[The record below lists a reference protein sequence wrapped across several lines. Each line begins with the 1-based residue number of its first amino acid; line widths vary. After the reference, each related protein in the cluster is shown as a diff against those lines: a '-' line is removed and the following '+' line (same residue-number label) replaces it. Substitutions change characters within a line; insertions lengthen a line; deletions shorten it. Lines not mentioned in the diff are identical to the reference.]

1 MQNTFT
7 YILYDCFSFIWKLEV
22 MFMFKFVLF
31 WGVFWVV
38 CVYVFFTYFKFYC
51 IIVDLQCH
59 VNFCCAAKWFSHAH
73 THIHFLIRYHRI
85 LGGLSCVIQDHP
97 AHHSGPCEDA
107 TQVMIHTW
115 HLLSNSAWHSL
126 APTSTQTYLRALGL
140 QTWVPLSWAI
150 LPHEP
155 QKDLGEDI

>member
-51 IIVDLQCH
+51 IIVDLQCY
-59 VNFCCAAKWFSHAH
+59 VNFCCAAKWFSHAY

-107 TQVMIHTW
+107 TRWWFTPGTYYPTVPGIAW
-115 HLLSNSAWHSL
+115 PLLPL
-126 APTSTQTYLRALGL
+126 KPTYVH
-140 QTWVPLSWAI
+140 WVYRPESHY
-150 LPHEP
+150 HEP
-155 QKDLGEDI
+155 YYLMSPRRI